1 MHHVLI
7 VSNNTETHLQFYIR
21 FRRKFGA
28 AALPAGA
35 VATLLRQSVQTKTE
49 ESALKALHRHLLT
62 VLYAAGSLTMPR
74 HSPFTRCVWTTRT
87 RSMARPIVFR

>member
-35 VATLLRQSVQTKTE
+35 VATLLR
-49 ESALKALHRHLLT
+49 
-62 VLYAAGSLTMPR
+62 
-74 HSPFTRCVWTTRT
+74 
-87 RSMARPIVFR
+87 